1 MLFIYIINKFLT
13 IILTSFFMQCGKSF
27 LALNLSLTVFF
38 LIFDDA
44 IAESSIVTCKAVS
57 SDELKYFRKTTCTA
71 TNTG

>member
-1 MLFIYIINKFLT
+1 
-13 IILTSFFMQCGKSF
+13 MQCGKSF